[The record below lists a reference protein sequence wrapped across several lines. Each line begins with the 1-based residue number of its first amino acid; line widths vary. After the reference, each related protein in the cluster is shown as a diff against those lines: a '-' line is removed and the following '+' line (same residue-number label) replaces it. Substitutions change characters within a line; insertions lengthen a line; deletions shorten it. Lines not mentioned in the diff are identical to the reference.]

1 MRCAREGAD
10 HGSERNTLGTNAEG
24 VFMFARDHAMEPT
37 LFVRGLVLGFT
48 IAAAV
53 GPISL
58 LCIRRT
64 LAEGHLIGL
73 VSGMGVATADATY
86 GAIAAFGLTAVTDLL
101 VDWRRALGIVGGVF
115 LLWLAWRTFRSVPGE
130 AAMTEDGARRG
141 LPGAYLSTLALT
153 LTNPMTILSFAA
165 LFVGLGVTG
174 GTAAGAMLLTLGVFA
189 GSAAWWV
196 VLVAAVGA
204 LRSRLTATGLRRV
217 NVVSGLAI
225 GAFAIVAIASA
236 VA

>member
-1 MRCAREGAD
+1 
-10 HGSERNTLGTNAEG
+10 
-24 VFMFARDHAMEPT
+24 MEPT
-37 LFVRGLVLGFT
+37 LFLRGLVLGFT

-64 LAEGHLIGL
+64 LAEGRLIGL

-101 VDWRRALGIVGGVF
+101 VDWRRALGIVGGAF
-115 LLWLAWRTFRSVPGE
+115 LLWLAWRTFQSVPGE
-130 AAMTEDGARRG
+130 AARTEDGARRG

-174 GTAAGAMLLTLGVFA
+174 GTAAGATLLTLGVFA

-196 VLVAAVGA
+196 VLVTAVGA

-225 GAFAIVAIASA
+225 GAFAIVAITSA